1 MPTAFRSISL
11 IQQLIEQTK
20 IGFDDDRAEL
30 EGISEEMVRKMISHT
45 HKYCNMCIDDD
56 PLLERTIDDI
66 KSADRYEEADE
77 KQDDNINTDALND
90 NE

>member
-1 MPTAFRSISL
+1 
-11 IQQLIEQTK
+11 
-20 IGFDDDRAEL
+20 
-30 EGISEEMVRKMISHT
+30 
-45 HKYCNMCIDDD
+45 MCIDDD